1 VTKKRELEAGRIEDV
16 MVWPADWSILRDAHP
31 NVLVTG
37 TPPATGAFLLAVEA
51 FLRPPVLCLDAADP
65 LPSPTSAGTL
75 VLRGIGRLSFD
86 QQHALMDWYDEAKP
100 KGSLQVV
107 TLTETPLYS
116 QVQAGVFLDP
126 LYYRL
131 GTLLFQVS
139 S

>member
-1 VTKKRELEAGRIEDV
+1 VTNKSEREAGRIGDV
-16 MVWPADWSILRDAHP
+16 TVWPADWSILREAHP

-37 TPPATGAFLLAVEA
+37 TPPATGAFLRAVEA
-51 FLRPPVLCLDAADP
+51 FLRPPVVCVDAGDP
-65 LPSPTSAGTL
+65 LPSAPTSGTL
-75 VLRGIGRLSFD
+75 VLRGIGRLSWD
-86 QQHALMDWYDEAKP
+86 QQQALMDWYDEAKP

-107 TLTETPLYS
+107 TLTETPLYP
-116 QVQAGVFLDP
+116 QVQAGVFLDA